1 MSRTYKGNSLLINR
15 NGCSR
20 TLCLS
25 SFQGRIPAL
34 NLSAIHGEVHRF
46 EGVIDRFG
54 SAVKATGIIQTVC
67 VRDLRHSRTGQSL
80 SVDHWWFRMRQEW
93 MQLPLMPGD
102 RVLFTA
108 KVQRCT
114 KGWDLVEQD
123 GSLAPGRRQMVGFG
137 SRVRDLVITSTV
149 RSKDDRQRYSQD

>member
-1 MSRTYKGNSLLINR
+1 MSRTYRGQS
-15 NGCSR
+15 
-20 TLCLS
+20 CLKVARCVRS
-25 SFQGRIPAL
+25 SFERAPKAL
-34 NLSAIHGEVHRF
+34 HLAAIHGEVHRF

-67 VRDLRHSRTGQSL
+67 VRNLRHSRTGQTL
-80 SVDHWWFRMRQEW
+80 TVDHWWFRMRQEW

-114 KGWDLVEQD
+114 KGWDLLEQD
-123 GSLAPGRRQMVGFG
+123 GSVAPRRRQMVGFG

-149 RSKDDRQRYSQD
+149 RSKDDWQRYRQD

>member
-1 MSRTYKGNSLLINR
+1 MSRTYRGNSLMTMMCRDGHNLGQLPLQR
-15 NGCSR
+15 
-20 TLCLS
+20 
-25 SFQGRIPAL
+25 RIPAL

-67 VRDLRHSRTGQSL
+67 VRDLRHSRTGQTL

-93 MQLPLMPGD
+93 MQRPLMPGD
-102 RVLFTA
+102 RVVFTA

-114 KGWDLVEQD
+114 KGWDLVDQD

-149 RSKDDRQRYSQD
+149 RSKGGWQR

>member
-1 MSRTYKGNSLLINR
+1 MSRTYRGDSLMTMMCRDGHKLGQLPLQR
-15 NGCSR
+15 
-20 TLCLS
+20 
-25 SFQGRIPAL
+25 RIPAL

-67 VRDLRHSRTGQSL
+67 VRDLRHSRTGQTL

-93 MQLPLMPGD
+93 MQRPLMPGD
-102 RVLFTA
+102 RVVFTA

-114 KGWDLVEQD
+114 KGWDLVDQD

-149 RSKDDRQRYSQD
+149 RSNGGWQR

>member
-1 MSRTYKGNSLLINR
+1 MSRTFRSSSGLRINHR
-15 NGCSR
+15 RFGEYR
-20 TLCLS
+20 S
-25 SFQGRIPAL
+25 SNPSILTL

-67 VRDLRHSRTGQSL
+67 VCNLRHSRTGQTL
-80 SVDHWWFRMRQEW
+80 TVDHWWFRMRQEW

-114 KGWDLVEQD
+114 KGWDLLEQD
-123 GSLAPGRRQMVGFG
+123 GSVAPRRRQMVGFG

-149 RSKDDRQRYSQD
+149 RSKDDWQRYRQD